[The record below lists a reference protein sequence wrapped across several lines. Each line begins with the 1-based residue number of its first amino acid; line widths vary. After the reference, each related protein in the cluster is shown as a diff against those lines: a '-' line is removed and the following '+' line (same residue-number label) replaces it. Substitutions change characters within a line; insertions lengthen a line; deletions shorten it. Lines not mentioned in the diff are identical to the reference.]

1 MMSWM
6 HSNRFLFLIK
16 IGINEHWLI
25 IECPPHLYFR
35 TSATENR
42 EKIGQSDSRNDSN
55 RVVILQ
61 VTRVIELVIIYNIVG
76 VFIKSP

>member
-1 MMSWM
+1 M
-6 HSNRFLFLIK
+6 
-16 IGINEHWLI
+16 
-25 IECPPHLYFR
+25 PPHLYFR